1 MKKIL
6 FFAVMLLLPVAT
18 NAQLALKVGLAGNV
32 AVGNM
37 SDFWDGGPGVDVNL
51 KYLFAKHFGVG
62 ISTGYHHFFGDDG
75 KKWDDEYVDYDDVGQ
90 GVVPIHL
97 SFQYLIGQK
106 RFQPYFGAE
115 LGVSRVETEYTFES
129 VGGDGDYDHDYTNF
143 SYGPVLGLYINF
155 GDSKVG
161 ADISTRLN
169 FIPSSSDYHKEK
181 SFYAGLTLGL
191 VFRFW

>member
-6 FFAVMLLLPVAT
+6 FYALILLLPVAT
-18 NAQLALKVGLAGNV
+18 NAQLALKVGLTGNV

-51 KYLFAKHFGVG
+51 KYLFAKHFSVG
-62 ISTGYHHFFGDDG
+62 INTGYHHFFGDDA
-75 KKWDDEYVDYDDVGQ
+75 KKWDDEYVDYDNVGQ
-90 GVVPIHL
+90 SVVPIHL
-97 SFQYLIGQK
+97 SFAYYLGQR
-106 RFQPYFGAE
+106 RFKPYFGAE
-115 LGVSRVETEYTFES
+115 LGVSRVETKYNYDTS
-129 VGGDGDYDHDYTNF
+129 DGKGEYDHNYTNF
-143 SYGPVLGLYINF
+143 SYGPVVGFYINF